1 VKVVAALEP
10 ERCMRDVRLAWL
22 ATHPIQ
28 YQAPLLR
35 ALARTPGLDLT
46 AIFFSDFSTH
56 SYVDREFGRTV
67 EWDVPLLDGYRHVF
81 LPGTGNRETGIAFL
95 RPRISGLK
103 QLMTRQHFDAVLV
116 QGWIHYGYVMAAW
129 LAHHGG
135 VKVLLRC
142 EATDHVT
149 SSTGIKRVAREM
161 LVRFLLAQVDQF
173 VAIGTRNRSFYLSR
187 GIAPDRIGQMPYCV
201 DNNYF
206 QAQARAADKIRLRT
220 ELGLDG
226 RPVILFASKLIAR
239 KHGDDLLRAYGHLD
253 GPKPYLLF
261 VGDGEQRAELM
272 RIAQDNCFSAVRFL
286 GFRNQS
292 ELPAFYALADI
303 FVLPSV
309 DETWGLVVNEA
320 MNAGCA
326 IVVSDQVGSG
336 ADLVKDGENGFVFA
350 ARDVTALANALSA
363 TLADDQYRAM
373 GQRSLDIVAGWGIE
387 ANVAGLSAALGI
399 REPPHEIQH
408 CRADLQ

>member
-1 VKVVAALEP
+1 
-10 ERCMRDVRLAWL
+10 
-22 ATHPIQ
+22 
-28 YQAPLLR
+28 
-35 ALARTPGLDLT
+35 
-46 AIFFSDFSTH
+46 
-56 SYVDREFGRTV
+56 
-67 EWDVPLLDGYRHVF
+67 
-81 LPGTGNRETGIAFL
+81 
-95 RPRISGLK
+95 
-103 QLMTRQHFDAVLV
+103 
-116 QGWIHYGYVMAAW
+116 
-129 LAHHGG
+129 
-135 VKVLLRC
+135 
-142 EATDHVT
+142 
-149 SSTGIKRVAREM
+149 
-161 LVRFLLAQVDQF
+161 
-173 VAIGTRNRSFYLSR
+173 
-187 GIAPDRIGQMPYCV
+187 MPYCV

-206 QAQARAADKIRLRT
+206 QVQARAADKVRLRT

-239 KHGDDLLRAYGHLD
+239 KHGDDLLRAYGRLD

-261 VGDGEQRAELM
+261 VGDGEQWAELT
-272 RIAQDNCFSAVRFL
+272 RIAQYNCFSAVRFL

-350 ARDVTALANALSA
+350 ARDVAALADALRA
-363 TLADDQYRAM
+363 TLADDRYRAM
-373 GQRSLDIVAGWGIE
+373 GQRSLDVIAGWGIE

-399 REPPHEIQH
+399 TEP
-408 CRADLQ
+408 AA